1 MKTYLL
7 FLLTIAAVT
16 AAPATPVTSGKQKLQ
31 SVILKEIIE
40 NVKHLDAIL
49 DMTKKKMF
57 VQQVIKPGH
66 CTPQNVCKAGEVL
79 EKLKAEDL
87 GLQEKNWLLPRK
99 LVALT
104 RNIQCKNSASDHDIE
119 LHQLLSNIQHCAQEM
134 NTKN

>member
-7 FLLTIAAVT
+7 FLLTIVVGT
-16 AAPATPVTSGKQKLQ
+16 AAPVTPVTSGKQKLK

-40 NVKHLDAIL
+40 NVKHLDSIL
-49 DMTKKKMF
+49 NMTKKKMF
-57 VQQVIKPGH
+57 VQQVIKPGN
-66 CTPQNVCKAGEVL
+66 CTLHNFCKAGEVL

-87 GLQEKNWLLPRK
+87 CIQEKDWLLPRK

-104 RNIQCKNSASDHDIE
+104 RNFQCKNSSSDHDIE
-119 LHQLLSNIQHCAQEM
+119 LHQLLRNIQHCAQEM